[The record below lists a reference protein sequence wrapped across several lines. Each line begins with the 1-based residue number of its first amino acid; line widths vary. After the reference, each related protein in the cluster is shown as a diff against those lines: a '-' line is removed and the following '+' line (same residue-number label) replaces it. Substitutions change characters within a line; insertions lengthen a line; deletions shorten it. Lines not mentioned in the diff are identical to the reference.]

1 MTSVHFPQVD
11 YSKHPAFA
19 RLVAQARTDDARIS
33 RCVQEIDEIC
43 ERFSAAPEGLAAF
56 EADLRRRFEALAG
69 FVQTTLPEES
79 AALAKRLMAVTEA
92 GLRERAAYQAK
103 KARYAAKVP
112 ADPENRRTLG
122 RMQVG
127 GYCTWLLPADFITE
141 LKGMLQ
147 MDIAEVRAM
156 AHANPGGRSAKALAL
171 YQRPALRVKARL
183 KKLGVF
189 EVMQGYLRSQMD
201 FYYVALE
208 LSGPQQTWYRDCYQ
222 DAGLPMARTVYVHS
236 DADVGMLKGM
246 LYLGEVGPQ
255 NGPFSYVEGSNTWR
269 RSAFRYAAHRATDTL
284 SAEDFPLRPGNLD
297 YEMGYYRPRF
307 KLPEQR
313 RLLASLPR
321 DFMGTSHFGDD
332 LLDGTPES
340 EQVLRHERQFLSR
353 DANLVLFD
361 GSLGL
366 HRGGLVAQ
374 GERLA
379 LQIGFRVSDAS
390 DLQKARRHVAGRA
403 RAIVGGALRSL
414 GLRRKRSS

>member
-1 MTSVHFPQVD
+1 MTDTHFPQVD

-19 RLVAQARTDDARIS
+19 GFVAQAGPGDARIS
-33 RCVQEIDEIC
+33 HCVQEIDEIC
-43 ERFSAAPEGLAAF
+43 ERFSAAPEALVEF
-56 EADLRRRFEALAG
+56 EADLRRRFEMLAG
-69 FVQTTLPEES
+69 LVQASLPEVS

-92 GLRERAAYQAK
+92 ALRERAAYQAK
-103 KARYAAKVP
+103 KARYVPRAP
-112 ADPENRRTLG
+112 ADPENRRALE
-122 RMQVG
+122 RMQAR

-147 MDIAEVRAM
+147 KDIDEVRAM
-156 AHANPGGRSAKALAL
+156 ADANPGGRSAKALAL
-171 YQRPALRVKARL
+171 YQRPALQVKARL
-183 KKLGVF
+183 RKLGAFDVL
-189 EVMQGYLRSQMD
+189 EGYLRSRMD
-201 FYYVALE
+201 LYYVALE
-208 LSGPQQTWYRDCYQ
+208 LSRPQQTWYRDCYQ
-222 DAGLPMARTVYVHS
+222 DVGLAMARTVYVHS
-236 DADVGMLKGM
+236 DADIGMLKGM

-269 RSAFRYAAHRATDTL
+269 RSAFRYAAHRAIDTL

-321 DFMGTSHFGDD
+321 DFIGTSHFGDD

-340 EQVLRHERQFLSR
+340 EQVLRHERRFLSQ
-353 DANLVLFD
+353 DANLVFFD

-390 DLQKARRHVAGRA
+390 VLQRARRHLVGRA
-403 RAIVGGALRSL
+403 RAVVGGALR
-414 GLRRKRSS
+414 GLRLRR